1 MLYPVRYRLIV
12 TYDPTTN
19 RREIYEGTC
28 LVSAL
33 DAYEW
38 ARGILAGLDDVTAW
52 RLLAVDPRHAIPR
65 EIADSSGRFV
75 RSNSAREGVRS

>member
-19 RREIYEGTC
+19 HREIYEGTC

-38 ARGILAGLDDVTAW
+38 ARGILAGLDDVTGW
-52 RLLAVDPRHAIPR
+52 RLLAVDPRHAFPR

-75 RSNSAREGVRS
+75 RSNSAREGVGS